1 MEDSELKMNGV
12 NYDEIIKKYPQH
24 EQFILAMMQDIQKEY
39 NYIPKEALENIT
51 KYLNVPMTR
60 LYGMAT
66 FYKALS
72 LEPKGENIIKVCD
85 GTACHVRG
93 SAVILKEIEKELNIK
108 AGQTTED
115 GKFSIEIVNCL
126 GACALAPVIVIN
138 DKYYGKV
145 NPVDVKEI
153 INLYRGDN
161 NE

>member
-1 MEDSELKMNGV
+1 MNNV
-12 NYDEIIKKYPQH
+12 NYDEIIKKYPQN
-24 EQFILAMMQDIQKEY
+24 ERFILAMMQDIQKEY
-39 NYIPKEALENIT
+39 NFIPKEALEKIAD
-51 KYLNVPMTR
+51 YLNVPMTR

-72 LEPKGENIIKVCD
+72 LKPKGKNIIKVCA

-93 SAVILKEIEKELNIK
+93 STLILNEIEKQLNIK

-145 NPVDVKEI
+145 KPTEVKEI
-153 INLYRGDN
+153 IDLYRGES